1 MEIKTT
7 EKRNFIDILKSNIK
21 VIITIIISLVVLI
34 SFYSWFKYKENLKK
48 NDLSEKYIEA
58 KILLSQ
64 KNDLVVNIRI

>member
-48 NDLSEKYIEA
+48 MIFP
-58 KILLSQ
+58 
-64 KNDLVVNIRI
+64 KNT